1 MSCPTG
7 SSSCYRPSADSNG
20 VGEKGPLFPN
30 TWEELAVRVDFSGTG
45 KLLDAFSLAT
55 DKKTASETEG
65 LALCLLHVSRNSKA
79 ASQSL
84 DTESLSCRSCRPK
97 SVCYGHPAAM

>member
-1 MSCPTG
+1 M
-7 SSSCYRPSADSNG
+7 
-20 VGEKGPLFPN
+20 
-30 TWEELAVRVDFSGTG
+30 RVDFSGTG